1 MTQCNPWRKLVMSLE
16 KSRLSSAQL
25 SILGMLVLIG
35 DMALV
40 YPTTMASGTQQDAWI
55 AGLVGIVFGLIVIKI
70 LLITSNINPEKTVI
84 ELSLEVFGKWIG
96 GLVAISYL
104 IFFLLAGSTYLK
116 EIEDFLTTQIYENS
130 PGGVIRGMAII
141 LLAYGLRKGIDTLG
155 RASQIMYPFF
165 VLFLVCLVVLLF
177 PEMDIKRIYPIFDTA
192 APDFWETVLFGVF
205 YPFGEMCVFLMIF
218 PYVKKQKKTERDFIF
233 MVGMGAIGLNI
244 ILFLSL
250 TVLGP
255 YMSEHQF
262 YSTYILARQINIGNF
277 LQRLEALVATTW
289 VISTYFKTAMYYY
302 AFVVGFAQ
310 LLRLNSYKHLIIP
323 VSFLLYGLSE
333 IISPNIVFLMKSIP
347 ESWVDWDITHG
358 LIFPLMLIMVSK
370 IRKRFSQNKQKKQY
384 QQMQSKQSE

>member
-1 MTQCNPWRKLVMSLE
+1 MSLE

-55 AGLVGIVFGLIVIKI
+55 AGLVGIAFGLIVVKI
-70 LLITSNINPEKTVI
+70 LLITSNIDPEKTLI

-96 GLVAISYL
+96 GLVGISYL

-116 EIEDFLTTQIYENS
+116 EIEDFLTTQIYENT

-177 PEMDIKRIYPIFDTA
+177 PEMDIKRIYPILDTP
-192 APDFWETVLFGVF
+192 APAFWETVLFGVF
-205 YPFGEMCVFLMIF
+205 YPFGEMCVFLMVL
-218 PYVKKQKKTERDFIF
+218 PYVKKQKKTERDFLF
-233 MVGMGAIGLNI
+233 MITMGAIGLNI

-289 VISTYFKTAMYYY
+289 VISSYFKTVLYYY
-302 AFVVGFAQ
+302 AFILGFAQ
-310 LLRLNSYKHLIIP
+310 LFKLNSYKHLIIP

-333 IISPNIVFLMKSIP
+333 IISPNIIFLLKSIP
-347 ESWVDWDITHG
+347 KSWVDWDITHG
-358 LIFPLMLIMVSK
+358 LFFPLMLILVSK
-370 IRKRFSQNKQKKQY
+370 IRKRFSQKKLKKQN
-384 QQMQSKQSE
+384 

>member
-1 MTQCNPWRKLVMSLE
+1 MSLE